1 MFCRVC
7 NFPRFFAFVLFV
19 SLLSAVGL
27 VFLIIPG
34 VLFGVWCFYMF
45 QLAADQNFKLDE
57 AFLESRKGVQRHGF
71 WKHLILVCFVAI
83 LIGRGVQAAIE
94 IFDEQG
100 FAWIWLVPVLV
111 QPIGLGLLVSAYR
124 QTLEVEVEQK
134 ESYDRE
140 FEEMRDELQTTH
152 DMQMDLLP
160 KGNPDLVGYS
170 LDGVC
175 IPANNV
181 GGDYYAYRWLDEGDS
196 RLALVVA
203 EVSGKAMEG
212 AITALRFNEMLRYET
227 RNRKDPAPI
236 LEGLNDSLEGQIE
249 TSTFIT
255 CCVAVLDT
263 NTGSVE
269 VANAGHCLPFH

>member
-1 MFCRVC
+1 M
-7 NFPRFFAFVLFV
+7 
-19 SLLSAVGL
+19 
-27 VFLIIPG
+27 
-34 VLFGVWCFYMF
+34 
-45 QLAADQNFKLDE
+45 
-57 AFLESRKGVQRHGF
+57 ESRKGVQRHGF

-140 FEEMRDELQTTH
+140 FEEMRDELQTAH

-236 LEGLNDSLEGQIE
+236 LEGLNDSLDGQIE

>member
-7 NFPRFFAFVLFV
+7 DFPRFFAFILFV

-57 AFLESRKGVQRHGF
+57 AFVESRKGVQRHGF

-111 QPIGLGLLVSAYR
+111 QPIGLGLLVSVYR
-124 QTLEVEVEQK
+124 QTLEVEVAHK

-140 FEEMRDELQTTH
+140 FEEMRDELQTAH

-170 LDGVC
+170 LDG
-175 IPANNV
+175 
-181 GGDYYAYRWLDEGDS
+181 
-196 RLALVVA
+196 
-203 EVSGKAMEG
+203 
-212 AITALRFNEMLRYET
+212 
-227 RNRKDPAPI
+227 
-236 LEGLNDSLEGQIE
+236 QIE
-249 TSTFIT
+249 TSIFIT

>member
-1 MFCRVC
+1 
-7 NFPRFFAFVLFV
+7 
-19 SLLSAVGL
+19 
-27 VFLIIPG
+27 
-34 VLFGVWCFYMF
+34 
-45 QLAADQNFKLDE
+45 
-57 AFLESRKGVQRHGF
+57 
-71 WKHLILVCFVAI
+71 
-83 LIGRGVQAAIE
+83 
-94 IFDEQG
+94 
-100 FAWIWLVPVLV
+100 
-111 QPIGLGLLVSAYR
+111 
-124 QTLEVEVEQK
+124 
-134 ESYDRE
+134 
-140 FEEMRDELQTTH
+140 MRDELQTAH

-236 LEGLNDSLEGQIE
+236 LEGFKDSLDGQIE

-255 CCVAVLDT
+255 CLCCR
-263 NTGSVE
+263 TGHEHRVS
-269 VANAGHCLPFH
+269 GSGKCRTLFTLPLTYMRSRGWFWQRSPDSRWVCRL